1 LSPKVKGER
10 VVLRNVFFDSD
21 KFDLK
26 PQSTVELDKLAD
38 FLTKDAKLVIEIEGH
53 TDSDGDDARNMTL
66 SDNRAKSVMNYLVG
80 KGIAASRI
88 TAKGYG
94 ETKPLVANDTPDN
107 KALNRRVEFVIK

>member
-1 LSPKVKGER
+1 
-10 VVLRNVFFDSD
+10 
-21 KFDLK
+21 
-26 PQSTVELDKLAD
+26 
-38 FLTKDAKLVIEIEGH
+38 
-53 TDSDGDDARNMTL
+53 
-66 SDNRAKSVMNYLVG
+66 MNYLVG